1 MGTKTNKQ
9 NKVGSGEKAHNFQR
23 NPNRFVVNSTVVVS
37 KMFSVWELMSS
48 LKALHFTTLNI
59 GLGRKKT
66 RDLFEFDLEYIVVNT
81 WV

>member
-1 MGTKTNKQ
+1 M
-9 NKVGSGEKAHNFQR
+9 VAERRAHNFQR
-23 NPNRFVVNSTVVVS
+23 NPNCFVVNSTVVVS

-59 GLGRKKT
+59 GLGLKKA